1 MQLQNSIPWPPQ
13 PKNLEPEKFTL
24 QNKLKLIKKLLL
36 NGKDVQS
43 SLGQEII
50 IKPQNG
56 E

>member
-1 MQLQNSIPWPPQ
+1 MQLQNFLPWPPQ

-24 QNKLKLIKKLLL
+24 QNKLKLIIKLLL

-43 SLGQEII
+43 SLGQKIV